1 MQGYLWTTPNIVPGL
16 IISPGLRGKMPSA
29 INYEAFPLNMQK
41 LRFIVSSLNVLM
53 FGKVQMGFSGFSP
66 ARDLFL
72 LLVR

>member
-1 MQGYLWTTPNIVPGL
+1 
-16 IISPGLRGKMPSA
+16 MPSA